1 MKKLKN
7 FVKENSEKIIGI
19 GVGVVSVI
27 TISLTVFKAGE
38 IHGKLYLGRSIKNT
52 LGEIAVGNY
61 DDQLEN
67 IKVDKDLFKEFVKEL
82 LCQLRL

>member
-38 IHGKLYLGRSIKNT
+38 IHGKLCLGRSIKNI
-52 LGEIAVGNY
+52 LGDIAVGNF

-67 IKVDKDLFKEFVKEL
+67 MKVDKESFKESIKEL
-82 LCQLRL
+82 LCRLRL